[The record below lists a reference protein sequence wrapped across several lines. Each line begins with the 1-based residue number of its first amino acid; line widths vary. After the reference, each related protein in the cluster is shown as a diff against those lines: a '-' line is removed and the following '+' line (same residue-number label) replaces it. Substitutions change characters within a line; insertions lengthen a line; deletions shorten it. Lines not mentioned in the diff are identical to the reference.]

1 MHCLAHAG
9 YMQVYLTITTAC
21 EMKFIP
27 PPHLTY
33 KGLKIR
39 EAVELGLSFSAGE

>member
-27 PPHLTY
+27 PHLTY